1 MIRQPDGYVL
11 AYRDGSERAVPPKS
25 FERLVR
31 SDRTVGFWRVWL
43 RKDGA

>member
-1 MIRQPDGYVL
+1 MIRQPDAYVL
-11 AYRDGSERAVPPKS
+11 AYKEGTGRAVPPKS

-31 SDRTVGFWRVWL
+31 SDRIVGFWRVWL